1 MIIGPLFFSIKER
14 YYFVKPMQTPK
25 AKETKQSQ
33 SFSEAMET
41 NGSNVINSVAGKET
55 TAAAP
60 TPCRWNPTK
69 EQIDMLET
77 LYKQGVR
84 TPTAEQ
90 IQEITTKL
98 QTYGHIE
105 GKNVFYWFQNHKAR
119 QRQKQKQDHVAYF
132 HQYLHHHHHPPPI
145 FPIPHRPNVL
155 YGQCYIPQR
164 DIGFY
169 TQYPKMLVPNA
180 TTTKRRSL
188 RTTKTKLPAG
198 SGTVTSGN
206 NLTKTKMVNSKNYS
220 HQETL
225 DLFPLHPT
233 GILQKKEANASNV
246 NINVSNICM
255 SGSSDRSQEQNFFD
269 FFSS

>member
-1 MIIGPLFFSIKER
+1 
-14 YYFVKPMQTPK
+14 MQTPK

-33 SFSEAMET
+33 LSFSEAMET
-41 NGSNVINSVAGKET
+41 NGSNITNTVAGKET
-55 TAAAP
+55 TTAA
-60 TPCRWNPTK
+60 RWNPTK

-132 HQYLHHHHHPPPI
+132 HHYLHHHHHHHPPPI
-145 FPIPHRPNVL
+145 FPITHHSNVL

-169 TQYPKMLVPNA
+169 TQYPKMLVPSA
-180 TTTKRRSL
+180 TTTKRRSP
-188 RTTKTKLPAG
+188 RTAKTKLPAV
-198 SGTVTSGN
+198 SGTVASGN
-206 NLTKTKMVNSKNYS
+206 NLIKSKMVNSKNYS

-233 GILQKKEANASNV
+233 GILQQKDATVSNV
-246 NINVSNICM
+246 NVNVSNVCM

-269 FFSS
+269 FFF